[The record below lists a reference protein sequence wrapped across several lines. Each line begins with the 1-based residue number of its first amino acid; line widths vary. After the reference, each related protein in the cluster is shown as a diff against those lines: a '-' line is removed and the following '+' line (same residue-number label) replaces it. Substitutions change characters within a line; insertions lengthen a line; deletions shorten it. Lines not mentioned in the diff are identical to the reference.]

1 MQWLGKSWAKEDVE
15 FAPKRKVDNKSSKQR
30 PHVIGAFHSHR
41 MNIVAEYESLT
52 EWAFYSLLE
61 LDKEIVRYYVQPVC
75 IHIPYNGS
83 DYGNLN
89 FFSHVP
95 DVLVFREG
103 SVPHL
108 FQIKSSPED
117 SNEKLEII
125 NKACGKYAASRGW
138 EYSVIYPRSLPKFVS
153 RNIDFLAGFIKTRKW
168 FDSYSPKVMSRLHLI
183 GQTSITEL
191 SQSFIPQ
198 YDPLLVLPVI
208 YHLIAKG
215 HLWININDPINEYSL
230 VRISTETDRF
240 LLQIGEGKRYDL

>member
-1 MQWLGKSWAKEDVE
+1 MHWLGKSWAKEDVE
-15 FAPKRKVDNKSSKQR
+15 FAPKRKVDNRYSKQR

-75 IHIPYNGS
+75 IHVPYSG

-89 FFSHVP
+89 IFSHVP

-103 SVPHL
+103 SVPNL

-117 SNEKLEII
+117 SSEELEII

-138 EYSVIYPRSLPKFVS
+138 EYSVIYPKSLPKLVS
-153 RNIDFLAGFIKTRKW
+153 RNIDFLAGFTKTRKW
-168 FDSYSPKVMSRLHLI
+168 FDSYSPKVMSRLRLV
-183 GQTSITEL
+183 GQASITEL

-198 YDPLLVLPVI
+198 YDPLLVLPVV
-208 YHLIAKG
+208 YHLIARG
-215 HLWININDPINEYSL
+215 FLWININEPINEFSI
-230 VRISTETDRF
+230 VRIANETDR
-240 LLQIGEGKRYDL
+240 LLLTKQRGENI